1 MRAKKIIFLIC
12 TFLLFSCGQIAEE
25 SKNPEVSGS
34 PTISS
39 DTDLDY
45 LQKTVSEAAVAAER
59 TAQAKYKELKW
70 EIKDLKNKKRQV
82 SFFETDLLEN
92 SCVGMERSYYATKYS
107 QVEEDDYYYVRYTEG
122 TQYSIYRNKEEF
134 VGKFNPQYKQYI
146 SGYAKYGD
154 TFYVNIGAWDI
165 NGNHKDFLGRV
176 DLEKEKVYIIYEY
189 PDWSI
194 EDRVLFCNGKIYI
207 NDYVVLDL
215 CGKKDRMISF
225 NEENNTKI
233 QYVLNNRMYLSGV
246 REAKDIVFYCYDID
260 GKSREEY
267 FRYSFDSPNNKL
279 EFDSAELEV
288 KYGDI
293 YICEIYRDGGILYR
307 KKLYMIP
314 AKTQKMQ
321 KVSDDYIEKYAV
333 AKKYVFYTDSNHKI
347 HKYNIST
354 QKDSVIS
361 DIKAM
366 DISCTKEGL
375 YVQKNNDYLE
385 IDSDVIL
392 TDDSSCG
399 LYFMDFDGNNVV
411 KIENEKIEI
420 E

>member
-1 MRAKKIIFLIC
+1 MRAEKIIFLIC

-25 SKNPEVSGS
+25 SKNPEVLGS
-34 PTISS
+34 PTLSS

-45 LQKTVSEAAVAAER
+45 LQKTVSEAAVAVER

-70 EIKDLKNKKRQV
+70 EIKDLRNKKRQV

-92 SCVGMERSYYATKYS
+92 SCVGMELSYYATQYS
-107 QVEEDDYYYVRYTEG
+107 QVEEDDYYYARYTG
-122 TQYSIYRNKEEF
+122 RTQYSIYRNKGEF
-134 VGKFNPQYKQYI
+134 VGKFNLQNKQYI
-146 SGYAKYGD
+146 SGYVKYGD
-154 TFYVNIGAWDI
+154 TFYVNIGAMDI
-165 NGNHKDFLGRV
+165 NGNDRRFLGRV

-189 PDWSI
+189 PAWSFL
-194 EDRVLFCNGKIYI
+194 DRVLFCNSKIYI

-215 CGKKDRMISF
+215 CGKKDRMLSF
-225 NEENNTKI
+225 NEKNNTQT

-246 REAKDIVFYCYDID
+246 REAEDIVFYYYDID

-267 FRYSFDSPNNKL
+267 FCYSFDSPNNKW

-288 KYGDI
+288 KHGDI
-293 YICEIYRDGGILYR
+293 YICEIYYDGGILQR

-314 AKTQKMQ
+314 AKTKKMQ

-333 AKKYVFYTDSNHKI
+333 AEKYIFYTDSNHKI
-347 HKYNIST
+347 HKYSIST

-366 DISCTKEGL
+366 DISCTK
-375 YVQKNNDYLE
+375 
-385 IDSDVIL
+385 
-392 TDDSSCG
+392 
-399 LYFMDFDGNNVV
+399 
-411 KIENEKIEI
+411 
-420 E
+420 